1 MTKSDLGYARH
12 RQFETGDPYET
23 AVLPRT
29 ALVVLTLLGLCRISR
44 AREIAEGSELLK
56 NPTFERRAEGW
67 FLRSAVPE
75 PELRHGD
82 SASVRLDG
90 VEPGPQSWSHAGA
103 AINPVPADREL
114 RFDCQVR
121 GHSDGQKAFVNVFGY
136 DKDRD
141 LTFQSSTPFDL
152 VAGKWT
158 RLTREYVVPPGTATL
173 TAWVINSTAQP
184 ISVADAHL
192 RVGGP
197 KKAGP
202 RLPKPPGGLLARL
215 LRPAPARPAPPLD
228 GPGVIHAGAQAAVAT
243 RGKDDVGVL
252 TFPIPGT
259 YRDQVPLTFDLKV
272 EPPGALNSYRWLR
285 RPDGRNWLCEVTVAP
300 TQKGALV
307 RWEALVLVGRGKD
320 APLPRAD
327 GPEAPE
333 EAAPWTRSTACV
345 QSDDPAIRDKAEELA
360 QGAEGVEPYA
370 RRVIEFTAH
379 HQGKEGVAFDAL
391 DARKGLDCGGSC
403 TSRANLAAAL
413 LRARGIPARTVAHL
427 PTWSGPLYEH
437 WLVEYWHPGAG
448 WVWLESSLGQF
459 RPRPCTLVVLGVAN
473 PEDEDRAFD
482 PLQTR
487 QVMPGAPHLSV
498 HVGSEPLHP
507 APQLDRRLGGAG
519 NFATIETRLSGTE
532 AELAELFSVARGA
545 FATLVR
551 ECETGVA
558 DAPRAE
564 SVRNALRSKK
574 ASDLAAELRRD
585 RPNPAN

>member
-1 MTKSDLGYARH
+1 MR
-12 RQFETGDPYET
+12 RQFYL
-23 AVLPRT
+23 AS
-29 ALVVLTLLGLCRISR
+29 ALVVLSLLGLCCTLW
-44 AREIAEGSELLK
+44 ARDITEGSELLK

-67 FLRSAVPE
+67 LLRSAVPE
-75 PELRHGD
+75 PEVRHGA

-90 VEPGPQSWSHAGA
+90 VEPGPQSWSHAGV
-103 AINPVPADREL
+103 AISPVPADREL
-114 RFDCQVR
+114 RFDSHVR
-121 GHSDGQKAFVNVFGY
+121 GHADGQKASVNVFGY
-136 DKDRD
+136 DNDQD
-141 LTFQSSTPFDL
+141 LTFMSSTPFDL

-158 RLTREYVVPPGTATL
+158 KLTREYVVPPGTTTL
-173 TAWVINSTAQP
+173 TAWVINSTARP
-184 ISVADAHL
+184 ISVSDAHL

-202 RLPKPPGGLLARL
+202 RLPKRPKSGLLGWSRTA
-215 LRPAPARPAPPLD
+215 PLD
-228 GPGVIHAGAQAAVAT
+228 GPGVVRARAQAAVAT

-252 TFPIPGT
+252 RFPIPGT
-259 YRDQVPLTFDLKV
+259 YRDQVPLTFDVKV
-272 EPPGALNSYRWLR
+272 EPPGALKSYRWVR

-300 TQKGALV
+300 TQEGALIW
-307 RWEALVLVGRGKD
+307 WEALVLVGRGKD

-327 GPEAPE
+327 RPEAPA

-345 QSDDPAIRDKAEELA
+345 QSDDPAIRDKAKELA
-360 QGAEGVEPYA
+360 KGTEGVEPYA

-379 HQGKEGVAFDAL
+379 HQGKEGVPFDAL

-413 LRARGIPARTVAHL
+413 LRAQGIPARTVAHL

-459 RPRPCTLVVLGVAN
+459 RPLPCTLVVLGVAN

-498 HVGSEPLHP
+498 HVGSETLHP
-507 APQLDRRLGGAG
+507 APQLGRRLEGAG
-519 NFATIETRLSGTE
+519 NVAIIETRLSGTE
-532 AELAELFSVARGA
+532 AELAQLFSVARGA
-545 FATLVR
+545 FETLVR

-558 DAPRAE
+558 NAARAE
-564 SVRNALRSKK
+564 SVRKALRSKK
-574 ASDLAAELRRD
+574 TTDLAAALRRD
-585 RPNPAN
+585 RPNEAK

>member
-1 MTKSDLGYARH
+1 MR
-12 RQFETGDPYET
+12 RQFYL
-23 AVLPRT
+23 AS
-29 ALVVLTLLGLCRISR
+29 ALVVLSLLGLCCTLW
-44 AREIAEGSELLK
+44 ARDITEGSELLK

-67 FLRSAVPE
+67 LLRSAVPE
-75 PELRHGD
+75 PEVRHGA

-90 VEPGPQSWSHAGA
+90 VEPGPQSWSHAGV
-103 AINPVPADREL
+103 AISPVPADREL
-114 RFDCQVR
+114 RFDSHVR
-121 GHSDGQKAFVNVFGY
+121 GHADGQKASVNVFGY
-136 DKDRD
+136 DNDQD
-141 LTFQSSTPFDL
+141 LTFMSSTPFDL

-158 RLTREYVVPPGTATL
+158 KLTREYVVPPGTTTL
-173 TAWVINSTAQP
+173 TAWVINSTARP
-184 ISVADAHL
+184 ISVSDAHL

-202 RLPKPPGGLLARL
+202 RLPKRPKSGLLGWSRTA
-215 LRPAPARPAPPLD
+215 PLD
-228 GPGVIHAGAQAAVAT
+228 GPGVVRARAQAAVAT

-252 TFPIPGT
+252 RFPIPGT
-259 YRDQVPLTFDLKV
+259 YRDQVPLTFDVKV
-272 EPPGALNSYRWLR
+272 EPPGALKSYRWVR

-300 TQKGALV
+300 TEQGALV

-320 APLPRAD
+320 VPLPEAARA
-327 GPEAPE
+327 EAPG

-345 QSDDPAIRDKAEELA
+345 QSDDAAIRDEAQELA
-360 QGAEGVEPYA
+360 KGTDGVEAYA

-379 HQGKEGVAFDAL
+379 HKGKEGVPFDAL

-413 LRARGIPARTVAHL
+413 LRAKGIPARTVAHL

-459 RPRPCTLVVLGVAN
+459 RPLPCTLVVLGVAN

-498 HVGSEPLHP
+498 HVGSETLHP
-507 APQLDRRLGGAG
+507 APQLGRRLEGAG
-519 NFATIETRLSGTE
+519 NVAIIETRLSGTE
-532 AELAELFSVARGA
+532 AELAQLFSVARGA
-545 FATLVR
+545 FETLVR

-558 DAPRAE
+558 NAARAE
-564 SVRNALRSKK
+564 SVRKALRSKK
-574 ASDLAAELRRD
+574 TTDLAAALRRD
-585 RPNPAN
+585 RPNEAK

>member
-1 MTKSDLGYARH
+1 MRAAFYLVS
-12 RQFETGDPYET
+12 
-23 AVLPRT
+23 
-29 ALVVLTLLGLCRISR
+29 ALVVLALPGLCRTLR
-44 AREIAEGSELLK
+44 AREISEGSELLK

-67 FLRSAVPE
+67 LLRGAVPE
-75 PELRHGD
+75 PVVRHGD

-90 VEPGPQSWSHAGA
+90 VEPGPQSWSHAGV
-103 AINPVPADREL
+103 AISPVPTDREL

-121 GHSDGQKAFVNVFGY
+121 GHADGQKASVNVFGY

-158 RLTREYVVPPGTATL
+158 KLTQEYVVPAGTTTL

-184 ISVADAHL
+184 IWVSDAHL

-197 KKAGP
+197 KKGGP
-202 RLPKPPGGLLARL
+202 RIPKQRTGGLLGWSRSA
-215 LRPAPARPAPPLD
+215 PLD
-228 GPGVIHAGAQAAVAT
+228 GPGVVRARAQAAVAT
-243 RGKDDVGVL
+243 LGKDDVGVL

-259 YRDQVPLTFDLKV
+259 YRDQVPLTFDVQV
-272 EPPGALNSYRWLR
+272 EPPGALKSYRWVR

-300 TQKGALV
+300 TPEGALV

-320 APLPRAD
+320 DPLPRAAQ
-327 GPEAPE
+327 PESPE

-345 QSDDPAIRDKAEELA
+345 QSDDPAIRDKAKELA
-360 QGAEGVEPYA
+360 KGIEGVEPYA
-370 RRVIEFTAH
+370 RRVIELTAH
-379 HQGKEGVAFDAL
+379 HQGKNGVPFDAL

-459 RPRPCTLVVLGVAN
+459 RPLPCTLVVLGVAN

-507 APQLDRRLGGAG
+507 APQLGQRLGGAG
-519 NFATIETRLSGTE
+519 NVATIETRLSGTE
-532 AELAELFSVARGA
+532 AELANLFSVARGA
-545 FATLVR
+545 FETLAR

-558 DAPRAE
+558 GTARSK
-564 SVRNALRSKK
+564 SVREALRSNK
-574 ASDLAAELRRD
+574 ATDLAAALRRD
-585 RPNPAN
+585 QPDKAK

>member
-1 MTKSDLGYARH
+1 M
-12 RQFETGDPYET
+12 
-23 AVLPRT
+23 
-29 ALVVLTLLGLCRISR
+29 
-44 AREIAEGSELLK
+44 
-56 NPTFERRAEGW
+56 
-67 FLRSAVPE
+67 
-75 PELRHGD
+75 
-82 SASVRLDG
+82 RLDG
-90 VEPGPQSWSHAGA
+90 VEPGPQSWSHAGV

-121 GHSDGQKAFVNVFGY
+121 GHADGQTASVNVFGY

-173 TAWVINSTAQP
+173 TAWVINATAQP

-243 RGKDDVGVL
+243 RAKDDVGVL

-272 EPPGALNSYRWLR
+272 EPPGALKSYRWVR

-300 TQKGALV
+300 TQKGAVV

-320 APLPRAD
+320 GPLPRAAR
-327 GPEAPE
+327 PEAPE

-345 QSDDPAIRDKAEELA
+345 QSDDPAIRDKAQELA
-360 QGAEGVEPYA
+360 RGTEGVESYA
-370 RRVIEFTAH
+370 RRVIAFTAH
-379 HQGKEGVAFDAL
+379 HQGKDGVAFDAL

-413 LRARGIPARTVAHL
+413 LRAGGIPARTVAHL

-448 WVWLESSLGQF
+448 WVWIESSLGQF

-507 APQLDRRLGGAG
+507 APQLDQRLGGAG
-519 NFATIETRLSGTE
+519 NVATIETRLSGTE
-532 AELAELFSVARGA
+532 AELAELFSVAQGA
-545 FATLVR
+545 FATLVG
-551 ECETGVA
+551 EGETGVA
-558 DAPRAE
+558 DAARAE

-574 ASDLAAELRRD
+574 ATDLAAALRRD
-585 RPNPAN
+585 RPAEAK

>member
-1 MTKSDLGYARH
+1 MLFLAST
-12 RQFETGDPYET
+12 
-23 AVLPRT
+23 
-29 ALVVLTLLGLCRISR
+29 LVVLTLLGLCVASR
-44 AREIAEGSELLK
+44 ARQITEGSELLK

-67 FLRSAVPE
+67 LLRGAGPD
-75 PELRHGD
+75 PDLRHGD

-90 VEPGPQSWSHAGA
+90 VEPGPQSWSHAGVV
-103 AINPVPADREL
+103 ISPVPADREL

-121 GHSDGQKAFVNVFGY
+121 GHADGQKASVNVFGY
-136 DKDRD
+136 DKDQD
-141 LTFQSSTPFDL
+141 PTFMSSTPFDL
-152 VAGKWT
+152 IAGNWT
-158 RLTREYVVPPGTATL
+158 KLTQDYVVPPGTTSL

-202 RLPKPPGGLLARL
+202 RLPKPPKGERPDPP
-215 LRPAPARPAPPLD
+215 RPAPLD
-228 GPGVIHAGAQAAVAT
+228 GPGVVRARAQAAVAT
-243 RGKDDVGVL
+243 QGKNDVGVL

-259 YRDQVPLTFDLKV
+259 YRDQVPLTFDIHV
-272 EPPGALNSYRWLR
+272 EPPSAKKSYRWVR
-285 RPDGRNWLCEVTVAP
+285 RSDQRNWLCEMTVAP
-300 TQKGALV
+300 TQEGALV
-307 RWEALVLVGRGKD
+307 RWEALVLVGRGKND
-320 APLPRAD
+320 PLPRAD
-327 GPEAPE
+327 QPEKPE

-345 QSDDPAIRDKAEELA
+345 QSDDPVIREKAKELA
-360 QGAEGVEPYA
+360 KGTEGVEPYA
-370 RRVIEFTAH
+370 RRVIEFTSH
-379 HQGKEGVAFDAL
+379 NQGKTGISFDTL

-459 RPRPCTLVVLGVAN
+459 RPLPCTLVVLGVAN
-473 PEDEDRAFD
+473 PDDEDRAFD

-498 HVGSEPLHP
+498 HVGSEQLHP
-507 APQLDRRLGGAG
+507 APQLQRRLDGAG
-519 NFATIETRLSGTE
+519 NVATVETRLSGTE
-532 AELAELFSVARGA
+532 EELARLFLVARGA
-545 FATLVR
+545 YETLVR
-551 ECETGVA
+551 ECETGAA
-558 DAPRAE
+558 DTARAE

-574 ASDLAAELRRD
+574 ATDLAAVLQREKT
-585 RPNPAN
+585 NEKKK

>member
-1 MTKSDLGYARH
+1 VRPLVYLAS
-12 RQFETGDPYET
+12 
-23 AVLPRT
+23 
-29 ALVVLTLLGLCRISR
+29 ALVILALPVLCRITR
-44 AREIAEGSELLK
+44 ANEITEGSELLK
-56 NPTFERRAEGW
+56 NPTFERGAQGW
-67 FLRSAVPE
+67 LLRGAVLE
-75 PELRHGD
+75 PELRHGE

-90 VEPGPQSWSHAGA
+90 VEPGTQAWSHVGVS
-103 AINPVPADREL
+103 ISTVPADREL
-114 RFDCQVR
+114 RFDCHAR
-121 GHSDGQKAFVNVFGY
+121 GHAEGQKASFNVFGY

-141 LTFQSSTPFDL
+141 LTFQSSTPFDV

-158 RLTREYVVPPGTATL
+158 RLTHEFVVPQGTTTL
-173 TAWVINSTAQP
+173 TAWVINATAQP

-197 KKAGP
+197 KKAGL
-202 RLPKPPGGLLARL
+202 RLPKEPKRELMGWSQSA
-215 LRPAPARPAPPLD
+215 PLD
-228 GPGVIHAGAQAAVAT
+228 GPGVVRAVAQAAVAT
-243 RGKDDVGVL
+243 RGERDVGVL
-252 TFPIPGT
+252 TFPVPGT

-272 EPPGALNSYRWLR
+272 EPPRALQSYRWVR

-300 TQKGALV
+300 TEQGALV

-320 APLPRAD
+320 VPLPEAARA
-327 GPEAPE
+327 EAPG

-345 QSDDPAIRDKAEELA
+345 QSDDAAIRDEAQELA
-360 QGAEGVEPYA
+360 KGTDGVEAYA

-379 HQGKEGVAFDAL
+379 HKGKEGVPFDAL

-448 WVWLESSLGQF
+448 WVWLESSLGRF
-459 RPRPCTLVVLGVAN
+459 RPLPCTVVVLNVAN

-498 HVGSEPLHP
+498 HVGSETLHS
-507 APQLDRRLGGAG
+507 APRLAQRLGGAG
-519 NFATIETRLSGTE
+519 NVAIIDTRLSGSE
-532 AELAELFSVARGA
+532 AEVSGLFSAARGA
-545 FATLVR
+545 FETLAR
-551 ECETGVA
+551 ECETGA
-558 DAPRAE
+558 AGAARAE

-574 ASDLAAELRRD
+574 ASDLAAALRRD
-585 RPNPAN
+585 RAAGAK